1 MITGEFKSWRSQGL
15 IFSNPILNRTF
26 TWVEKNIDKLSICDY
41 NLPFGDCFAKVMEYD
56 LRERE
61 QARFESH
68 KKNIDLQ
75 ISLINGEGIE
85 WAPVS
90 QLKKDQEYDVNTD
103 FQFYEIPKNEFGFIK
118 NRVGIFTLLFPED
131 GHQPQRIID
140 NFSWVRKLVV
150 KIPQKNFKI

>member
-1 MITGEFKSWRSQGL
+1 
-15 IFSNPILNRTF
+15 
-26 TWVEKNIDKLSICDY
+26 
-41 NLPFGDCFAKVMEYD
+41 MEYD

-90 QLKKDQEYDVNTD
+90 QLKKDKEYDVNTD
-103 FQFYEIPKNEFGFIK
+103 FQFYEIPKNEFGFIR
-118 NRVGIFTLLFPED
+118 NRVGILPSCSQMMVINLKESLITFHEFEKIGCQNPSKKFKYLRSMLKIFKRP
-131 GHQPQRIID
+131 
-140 NFSWVRKLVV
+140 KL
-150 KIPQKNFKI
+150 